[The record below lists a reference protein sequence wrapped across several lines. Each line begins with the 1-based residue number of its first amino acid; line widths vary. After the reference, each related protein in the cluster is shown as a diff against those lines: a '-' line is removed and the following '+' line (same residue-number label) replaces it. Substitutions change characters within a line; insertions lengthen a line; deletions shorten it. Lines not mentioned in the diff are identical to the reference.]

1 MLELLWSGILD
12 GVVTGLIYVLV
23 ALGMTMLYSILHIVN
38 FAHGEVYML
47 GALGVF
53 AFNVLLGLNFAL
65 ALLMVA
71 ILAIP
76 LGMIVERVVF
86 RPVRGKWIQ
95 MVVAT
100 VGLTLIIQGIGWKVF
115 GIVDKSVP
123 SILPGVVRILGV
135 SISWERI
142 FAAGVAIVLVAG
154 LYFVVYQTKIGRAM
168 RAMEQDADAAR
179 IQGVNTDNI
188 SAVNVSIGFIL
199 AAVAGALTA
208 PIFVVNAGIGLNAT
222 LIAFMIIIIGG
233 LGSITGCVLG
243 GLFVAILQSVS
254 TIFLGSELSYG
265 IVFALL
271 IVVIIARPTGLLGS
285 KI

>member
-95 MVVAT
+95 MVVAS

-123 SILPGVVRILGV
+123 SIFPGVVRILGV

-179 IQGVNTDNI
+179 IQGVNTDKI
-188 SAVNVSIGFIL
+188 SAINVSIGFIL

-243 GLFVAILQSVS
+243 GLLVAILQSVS
-254 TIFLGSELSYG
+254 AIFLGSELSYG

-271 IVVIIARPTGLLGS
+271 IVVIIARPSGLLGS

>member
-179 IQGVNTDNI
+179 IQGVNTDKI
-188 SAVNVSIGFIL
+188 SAINVSIGFIL
-199 AAVAGALTA
+199 ATVAGALTA

-243 GLFVAILQSVS
+243 GLLVAILQSVS
-254 TIFLGSELSYG
+254 AIFLGSELSYG

-271 IVVIIARPTGLLGS
+271 IVVIIARPSGLLGS